1 MLLSQLNMELSPK
14 STSILDNSISTALVN
29 TLKSAFRKSIASN
42 AKQPDSIPVGQFQK
56 PTIDNQQTSIQTPDL
71 TQAAAPTIT
80 FEETTT
86 PINMVQD
93 NANVNNVAPH
103 MFMNTNDAP
112 TTVLPTARLQDTNY
126 NAKGLLDQSVSSNM
140 AQQITNPNF
149 QDVVQSTH
157 AAQDTPTLGFPGNI
171 QLSQPF
177 MQVQPLQEVV
187 PLAEPPVV
195 DSLPDQNIAA
205 SIQQNDFQQNI
216 GQLLANQLAQGNA
229 AELYQQSVASFNKPP
244 ELQSQFIQQLAALSQ
259 QSAADVLNQ
268 QPSSQNA
275 ITKAETAIANLRSVL
290 QTQLLPTVINSFRG
304 LNANTD
310 QQDQPIFGTPAAQ
323 QIVPVDSLT
332 SIQMQ
337 QFNNA
342 FNSRHLDLSN
352 FNAAMSE
359 QPFAVPT
366 QTPTAFLRAEQTSP
380 TTKAPTTNYTQIST
394 LETTTAR
401 RIPVPSNVHMLQ
413 SQSDT
418 FNPKVNVQQIL
429 IPELGMGEKSKSEQ
443 KMPTKKVPSVDF
455 LKGKRLVDPMQ
466 GQVSMTKFE
475 TGINSNSRFQAPVPI
490 GQVVVTTEA
499 PKLPELSQP
508 PEDKGLKNM
517 SEETGKKTSFTIIFT
532 SRFVAYFF

>member
-86 PINMVQD
+86 PINVVQD

-112 TTVLPTARLQDTNY
+112 TPVLPTARLQDTNY
-126 NAKGLLDQSVSSNM
+126 NAKGLLNQSVSSNI

-366 QTPTAFLRAEQTSP
+366 QTPTAFLRADQTSP